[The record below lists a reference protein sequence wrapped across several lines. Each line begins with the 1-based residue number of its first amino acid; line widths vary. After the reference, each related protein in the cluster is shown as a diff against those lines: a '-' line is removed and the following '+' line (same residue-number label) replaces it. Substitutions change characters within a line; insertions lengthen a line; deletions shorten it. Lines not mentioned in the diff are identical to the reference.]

1 MMEKVIERIMFF
13 LEQRKYYCLRVE
25 FRIQASGFDALNMIT
40 NVMSLNKLLHN
51 VSNMYQ
57 LRCVMCHVVRRVAD
71 DGCVVSLDMSVSVLC
86 TLSCGVT
93 FGVSFDVSFDVSY
106 DVLFGV
112 LFDVETC
119 HLVCRLTC
127 RLMCRMMC
135 LLVCCLT
142 WRRVIWRVVWRV
154 VF

>member
-25 FRIQASGFDALNMIT
+25 FRVQASGFDALNMIT

-86 TLSCGVT
+86 VPCRVASRLA
-93 FGVSFDVSFDVSY
+93 
-106 DVLFGV
+106 
-112 LFDVETC
+112 
-119 HLVCRLTC
+119 CRLTC

-135 LLVCCLT
+135 CLACCLT
-142 WRRVIWRVVWRV
+142 SRRVIWCVV
-154 VF
+154 